1 MNLGCF
7 SALLFCT
14 ALLLSGCG
22 AREPQEP
29 KPLHP
34 KQQHLNRIAELA
46 PEATVLTDEALSIR
60 GSSVAGSEQQVK
72 ELAAKFEN

>member
-1 MNLGCF
+1 MLVNH
-7 SALLFCT
+7 
-14 ALLLSGCG
+14 
-22 AREPQEP
+22 RNQW

-72 ELAAKFEN
+72 EWAAKFEN